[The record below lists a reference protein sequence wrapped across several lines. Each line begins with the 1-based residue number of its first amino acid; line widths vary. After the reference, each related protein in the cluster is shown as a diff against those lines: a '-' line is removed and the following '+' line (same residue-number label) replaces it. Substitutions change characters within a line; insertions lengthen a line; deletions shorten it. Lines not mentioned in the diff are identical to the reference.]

1 MDPVAAGEWGD
12 GVAYRIERI
21 GTEDWERLRRV
32 RLAQLLD
39 TPTAFMETHARA
51 LAFGEDEW
59 RSRAARVNEP
69 GAIGLV
75 AVDEAGEWVGTMI
88 SFASGPE
95 SAVLVGVWVDP
106 EHRGRE
112 RGVTDRLLDG
122 VVRWARTEAGARR
135 LVLTVH
141 EDNPRATAFY
151 RRRGFEFTG
160 ESEPYGL
167 DPGSLLVEMALPLA

>member
-1 MDPVAAGEWGD
+1 M
-12 GVAYRIERI
+12 AYRIERI
-21 GTEDWERLRRV
+21 GTEDWEHLRKV

-39 TPTAFMETHARA
+39 TPMAFMETHETA

-59 RSRAARVNEP
+59 RSRTARVNEP
-69 GAIGLV
+69 GCIGLV
-75 AVDEAGEWVGTMI
+75 AVDGAGEWVGTMI
-88 SFASGPE
+88 SFTTGPE

-106 EHRGRE
+106 EHRGRG

-122 VVRWARTEAGARR
+122 IVAWARTEAGARR

-141 EDNPRATAFY
+141 EENPRATAFY

-160 ESEPYGL
+160 ESEPYKL
-167 DPGSLLVEMALPLA
+167 DPDSLLVEMALPLA

>member
-1 MDPVAAGEWGD
+1 MGTRTGD
-12 GVAYRIERI
+12 GMGYRIERI
-21 GTEDWERLRRV
+21 GTEDWEHLRRV

-39 TPTAFMETHARA
+39 TPMAFAETHATA

-59 RSRAARVNEP
+59 RSRTARVNEP
-69 GAIGLV
+69 GCIGLV

-88 SFASGPE
+88 SFASGPG

-106 EHRGRE
+106 GHRGRE
-112 RGVTDRLLDG
+112 RGVADRLLDG
-122 VVRWARTEAGARR
+122 IVAWARTAAGARR

-151 RRRGFEFTG
+151 ERRGFAFTG
-160 ESEPYGL
+160 ASEPYVL
-167 DPGSLLVEMALPLA
+167 DPDSRLAEMVLPLD